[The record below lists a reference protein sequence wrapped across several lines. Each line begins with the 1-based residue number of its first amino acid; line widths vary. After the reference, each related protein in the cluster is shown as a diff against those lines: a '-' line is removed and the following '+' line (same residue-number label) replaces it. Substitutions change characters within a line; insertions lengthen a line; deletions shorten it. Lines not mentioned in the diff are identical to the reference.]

1 MAREIDL
8 TIQLLEPDYHF
19 VLVWLLWRWSTT
31 TMTTTTTIRIGR
43 ELVAS

>member
-19 VLVWLLWRWSTT
+19 VLVWLLWRWS
-31 TMTTTTTIRIGR
+31 MTTTTTIRIGR